1 MRSRCSILLVAL
13 ALLTGCAPS
22 ASPTAPPT
30 PTLTV
35 TPAPTPTPT
44 VDPIAGLTLAHRVGQ
59 LFMIGTAAESADP
72 VTLAAVTDRHIGG
85 IFLHGRTQAGV
96 AATMAVVAQFTSLVS
111 PETTA
116 GVPLWVSTDQEGG
129 EVQVL
134 SGPGFDAIPS
144 AVEQGQLPAATL
156 LSDAATWG
164 GQLAQAGVNMNLAPV
179 ADIVTSPAAAHDNDP
194 IGALN
199 RQYGYDEQ
207 TVAAQAGAFA
217 EGMRQA
223 GILPTFKH
231 FPGLGRTTSNTD
243 YSSEVIDSEID
254 QNSPDVDVY
263 RSLLAGGPAVVMVST
278 AIYQKID
285 PSSPAAFSAPVVTGL
300 LRGELGYDGVV
311 ITDDVSAAKS
321 VSGWTSAQRATM
333 AISAGCDVVLASA
346 DPTVVAEMYDA
357 VLATAQSDPE
367 FAAKVDAAARR
378 VVIAKQSKISPR

>member
-1 MRSRCSILLVAL
+1 
-13 ALLTGCAPS
+13 
-22 ASPTAPPT
+22 
-30 PTLTV
+30 
-35 TPAPTPTPT
+35 
-44 VDPIAGLTLAHRVGQ
+44 
-59 LFMIGTAAESADP
+59 
-72 VTLAAVTDRHIGG
+72 
-85 IFLHGRTQAGV
+85 
-96 AATMAVVAQFTSLVS
+96 
-111 PETTA
+111 
-116 GVPLWVSTDQEGG
+116 
-129 EVQVL
+129 
-134 SGPGFDAIPS
+134 
-144 AVEQGQLPAATL
+144 
-156 LSDAATWG
+156 
-164 GQLAQAGVNMNLAPV
+164 MNLAPV
-179 ADIVTSPAAAHDNDP
+179 ADIVTSPAAARDNDP

-254 QNSPDVDVY
+254 RNSPDVDVY
-263 RSLLAGGPAVVMVST
+263 RSLLAGGPAVVMVSS

-300 LRGELGYDGVV
+300 LRGELGYAGVV
-311 ITDDVSAAKS
+311 ITDDMSAAKS
-321 VSGWTSAQRATM
+321 VSGWTPAQRATM
-333 AISAGCDVVLASA
+333 AIGAGCDVVLASA

-378 VVIAKQSKISPR
+378 VVIAKQSKISPDDHVQRRFARPHPLDLRAHEPRDPRDASRSTRRPRGAR